1 LQLIEKTKEQS
12 HDFVQRETCRCL
24 NGCAGWGDAG
34 LRRGVFR
41 TSCEAMCEH
50 ISNEDV
56 RYAIRA
62 TLPHGDAAPS
72 TGLDGLITIWL
83 DRQFV
88 DLLGL
93 MRGPGESYSD
103 VILRLAKAS
112 QENRLVAPGWKSSAR
127 DLTAQEINVV
137 LTPVRGADDQPGVVP
152 KLEAFWA
159 LALCRQRIR
168 PRDRIFVRESE
179 WQHLDDVGNVSIP

>member
-1 LQLIEKTKEQS
+1 M
-12 HDFVQRETCRCL
+12 FAR
-24 NGCAGWGDAG
+24 
-34 LRRGVFR
+34 
-41 TSCEAMCEH
+41 EAM
-50 ISNEDV
+50 ISISITPEAFE
-56 RYAIRA
+56 AIRA

-103 VILRLAKAS
+103 VILRLARRARKTAWS
-112 QENRLVAPGWKSSAR
+112 PGGGQGTAPGWKSSAR

-159 LALCRQRIR
+159 LALCRQRTR

-179 WQHLDDVGNVSIP
+179 RQHLDDVGNVSIL